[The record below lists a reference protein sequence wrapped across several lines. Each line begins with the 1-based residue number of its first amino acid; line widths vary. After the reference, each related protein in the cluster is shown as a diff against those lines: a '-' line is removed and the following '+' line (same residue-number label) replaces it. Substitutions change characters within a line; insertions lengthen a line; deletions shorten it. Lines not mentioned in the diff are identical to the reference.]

1 MWNYK
6 IHVKSDDE
14 VIKKLSKYSK
24 ISGILL
30 MLLGLAGILYPAF
43 MSLSTSI
50 FVAWL
55 MLFAGVGLGYFT
67 WMSNRED
74 ISGWLKSFI
83 LIVISLVMIF
93 YPLAG
98 IATIGLLLS
107 IYFFMDAFAGFGLA
121 FSLRPESTWWLWL
134 LNASLSLVL
143 GLFLILG
150 WPQSSI
156 MLVGLFV
163 GFSLFFDGLAL
174 FMGGNILNKVTK

>member
-6 IHVKSDDE
+6 IHIDGEDE
-14 VIKKLSKYSK
+14 VIERLSKYSK

-30 MLLGLAGILYPAF
+30 MILGFGGILYPAF
-43 MSLSTSI
+43 LSLTTSI
-50 FVAWL
+50 FVAWI
-55 MLFAGVGLGYFT
+55 MLFAGIGLGYFT
-67 WMSNRED
+67 WMSNRGD

-83 LIVISLVMIF
+83 LIVISLVVIL

-107 IYFFMDAFAGFGLA
+107 LYFFMDSFASFGLA
-121 FSLRPESTWWLWL
+121 LSLRPESIWWIWL
-134 LNASLSLVL
+134 FNASLSMIL
-143 GLFLILG
+143 GLLLVTG

-174 FMGGNILNKVTK
+174 FMGGNFLNKGKL